1 MDPWSPQ
8 LFRREAAKQGIDP
21 IVVAHALA
29 VAESLR
35 KKNPNLPAVFSLR
48 HLAHLSGADYGLL
61 RAVIGRKAAPNDY
74 RIFRIHKRSSSAK
87 DQRYRVIAIP
97 SPDLLKVQR
106 WITQEILAGAPV
118 HPASVAFTKGS
129 RLIQAASH
137 HCGCKWLVKLD
148 VRSFFESI
156 NEIAVYRVFLDLGY
170 QPLVAFELTRIC
182 TRMPYP
188 ESSVYRKIRSRMDKW
203 KIDQWQWDVIQAYE
217 VWPDPVMGH
226 LPQGAPSSP
235 MLSNLTMVGL
245 DEKISA
251 IAESHELVYT
261 RYADDISLSSQ
272 RSDIDHAF
280 CRKVIGKVYGTMR
293 EFGLSPNH
301 SKASIAGPGARKV
314 VLGLLV
320 DGEVPRL
327 ARSFRCMV
335 RQHLH
340 YLKKFGVAEHSAS
353 RGFVST
359 IGFRNHLL
367 GVVAYAAQI
376 DPVFAAGVRNELAEV
391 DWSA

>member
-8 LFRREAAKQGIDP
+8 LFKRHAAKQGVDP
-21 IVVAHALA
+21 TVVANALE
-29 VAESLR
+29 VAAALQ
-35 KKNPNLPAVFSLR
+35 KKSPKLPPVFSLR
-48 HLAHLSGADYGLL
+48 HLAHISGVDYGFL

-74 RIFRIHKRSSSAK
+74 RIFRIHKRSSSP
-87 DQRYRVIAIP
+87 DGRRYRVIAVP

-106 WITQEILAGAPV
+106 WITQEILSRASA
-118 HPASVAFTKGS
+118 HPASVAFSKGN
-129 RLIQAASH
+129 RLVDAASP
-137 HCGCKWLVKLD
+137 HCECKWLIKLD

-156 NEIAVYRVFLDLGY
+156 NEIAVYRVFESLGY
-170 QPLVAFELTRIC
+170 QPLMAFELTRLC

-188 ESSVYRKIRSRMDKW
+188 ESSVYRRARSRMA
-203 KIDQWQWDVIQAYE
+203 QWRINQWEWDVVKAYQ

-235 MLSNLTMVGL
+235 MLSNLTMIKL
-245 DEKISA
+245 DEKISS
-251 IAESHELVYT
+251 IAGAHGLIYT

-272 RSDIDHAF
+272 RNDIDHAL
-280 CRKVIGKVYGTMR
+280 CRQVIGKVYRAIG
-293 EFGLSPNH
+293 EFGLSPN
-301 SKASIAGPGARKV
+301 SAKTSISGPGARKV

-327 ARSFRCMV
+327 TRAFRMMV

-340 YLKKFGVAEHSAS
+340 YLKEFGVTEHSAK

-359 IGFRNHLL
+359 IGFRNHML
-367 GVVAYAAQI
+367 GLVAYAAQI
-376 DPVFAAGVRNELAEV
+376 DSTYAASIRNELAEV
-391 DWSA
+391 DWSS